1 MDSSVSGIG
10 GKLIEKA
17 MSETWTVDKMGG
29 VLVVAITI
37 VVSFM
42 VYSQSLQIKRLIS
55 NFQKTNDTLLKTNN
69 DIAENNQKQMQA
81 LTTAVNQLSTET
93 RNDIEKL
100 GDKIEDI
107 ERKVDDI
114 GKRN

>member
-1 MDSSVSGIG
+1 MPGQDIVKEAIRASWTMDRIAGVVVVILSIMLVS
-10 GKLIEKA
+10 
-17 MSETWTVDKMGG
+17 M
-29 VLVVAITI
+29 
-37 VVSFM
+37 VVSQNAH
-42 VYSQSLQIKRLIS
+42 VKRLIS

-81 LTTAVNQLSTET
+81 LTTAVNKLSTET

-114 GKRN
+114 GKRDQKSTN

>member
-1 MDSSVSGIG
+1 MLLTQIPGESLIDS
-10 GKLIEKA
+10 A
-17 MSETWTVDKMGG
+17 MHETWTADKMGG
-29 VLVVAITI
+29 ILVVAITI

-42 VYSQSLQIKRLIS
+42 VYSQSLQIKKLIS

-69 DIAENNQKQMQA
+69 DISENNQKQMQA
-81 LTTAVNQLSTET
+81 LTTAVNQLSIET
-93 RNDIEKL
+93 RNDIDKIS
-100 GDKIEDI
+100 DKIEDI